1 MDNNFLIKFRK
12 LSGLNVII
20 ENKVYPKTIL
30 DLTKK
35 RLGISNQIDENK
47 ILIFGLFRNQKPF
60 NETSIDKIKNL
71 EELNDYFNNWHDIKT
86 KELIRV
92 KPFVDDENLVKLY
105 LNAYIENIHLLG
117 NNANPFSIKNVEKEL
132 VDVVLNNNWVK
143 DSKKNINT
151 DISIYN
157 PDKSDVL
164 YEDSEILILSADR
177 KSKCVYYG
185 MGESWCIGKPELNY
199 YNTYRIQYGA
209 TIYYVLQKNEEYPEH
224 KIVIMVYGD
233 EQYAIADQSNADS
246 RSGSMYNA
254 MPWNRLENQLPN
266 LKGKRQY
273 FQYKDI
279 TDEEKRYNDLVR
291 KSYYEDDLMGY
302 IENITNGL
310 YLNNSKVEPEDFIR
324 DYVANN
330 NKITDKQFDF
340 LNDKLKNSIIE
351 TGYRI
356 DTLIFYTLNESQKR
370 RYLKIRV
377 ENGVTDLSFAMFA
390 NYLTDEQQEKY
401 LEIIDENGED
411 PTDMLF
417 QDDDDDYGVL
427 LDVIIRIKQKKGEQ
441 VEIKEIKYEDIVDYY
456 EEGINDKI
464 IKDMVE
470 QGWTDEIY
478 FEYQS
483 VNLSDLDYY
492 IDKEL
497 LIKLIKRAYDE
508 KLITKR
514 RIPLIKSFDDLIP
527 FIEGTEIEE
536 DLDRAYNNA
545 NESGYFETMWKQ
557 IKEQMDDFISNNENK
572 LKLSQLIDVNIND
585 TFSVREPHYGF
596 DSNITAKSFKE
607 AYGNI

>member
-1 MDNNFLIKFRK
+1 MFAN
-12 LSGLNVII
+12 
-20 ENKVYPKTIL
+20 
-30 DLTKK
+30 
-35 RLGISNQIDENK
+35 
-47 ILIFGLFRNQKPF
+47 
-60 NETSIDKIKNL
+60 
-71 EELNDYFNNWHDIKT
+71 
-86 KELIRV
+86 
-92 KPFVDDENLVKLY
+92 Y
-105 LNAYIENIHLLG
+105 L
-117 NNANPFSIKNVEKEL
+117 
-132 VDVVLNNNWVK
+132 
-143 DSKKNINT
+143 
-151 DISIYN
+151 
-157 PDKSDVL
+157 
-164 YEDSEILILSADR
+164 
-177 KSKCVYYG
+177 
-185 MGESWCIGKPELNY
+185 
-199 YNTYRIQYGA
+199 
-209 TIYYVLQKNEEYPEH
+209 
-224 KIVIMVYGD
+224 
-233 EQYAIADQSNADS
+233 
-246 RSGSMYNA
+246 
-254 MPWNRLENQLPN
+254 
-266 LKGKRQY
+266 
-273 FQYKDI
+273 

-330 NKITDKQFDF
+330 NEITDKQFDF

-351 TGYRI
+351 TGYKLDI
-356 DTLIFYTLNESQKR
+356 SKFYILNDSQKR

-377 ENGVTDLSFAMFA
+377 ENGVTDLSFGMFA

-411 PTDMLF
+411 PTDMLDK
-417 QDDDDDYGVL
+417 DDDGEYGVL

-441 VEIKEIKYEDIVDYY
+441 VEIKEIKYEDVVDYY

-572 LKLSQLIDVNIND
+572 LKLSQLIDVTIND
-585 TFSVREPHYGF
+585 TFSVSEPHYGF